1 MYNDIYGVT
10 VCVLHRD
17 IPEDFTHT
25 HTCIEIDTNGAF
37 TCLCDTGI
45 PEQHF
50 LEIVEIDNMEYIIHS
65 ILSNRIKWIF
75 SVARALQMFL
85 DGEIIKYIHRNS
97 WKPHNKSD
105 PKR

>member
-1 MYNDIYGVT
+1 MCVFACVYDIET
-10 VCVLHRD
+10 FRK
-17 IPEDFTHT
+17 ISHT

-50 LEIVEIDNMEYIIHS
+50 LENVEIDNMEYIIHS
-65 ILSNRIKWIF
+65 ILSLTDNRIKWIL

-85 DGEIIKYIHRNS
+85 GGEIIKDIYIS
-97 WKPHNKSD
+97 IQLEAP
-105 PKR
+105 